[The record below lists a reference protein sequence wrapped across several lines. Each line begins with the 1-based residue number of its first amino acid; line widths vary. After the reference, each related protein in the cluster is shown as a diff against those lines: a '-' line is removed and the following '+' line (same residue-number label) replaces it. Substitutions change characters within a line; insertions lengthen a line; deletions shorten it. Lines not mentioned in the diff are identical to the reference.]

1 MKLKKEYY
9 CVIDEN
15 NKPDYRRLFENRIDA
30 YKWIRKIKNSTQGE
44 TALFGKNKK
53 DYFVNGLKKEFVN
66 PYKKLH
72 IKKGCWS
79 VLRVKKLVLM
89 DNFQPERFFEKII
102 PDKQNRLIFDRQEA
116 SNVEFS
122 IKKPGIKSPQFF
134 KDFIDINNFNW
145 ENTFIRN
152 KSFAFATSFVF
163 LLAISFSFF
172 IQKDANEKIAYTLAE
187 AQNNTIRQVAQS
199 QTKVLG
205 EINEQETLESEEEL
219 DAFVLDTLKQ
229 FEKVK
234 KEDLEAEIN
243 KIVDGTPMKKMT
255 PLIAQLDNRVAA
267 FMVAIAK
274 KESNLGMRV
283 PVLNGEDCYNYWGY
297 RGIRERMGTGGH
309 TCFDSPK
316 DAVETVAR
324 RIGELVKA
332 DIDTPQEMV
341 IWKCGSSCEGHSDYS
356 VEKWISDVEM
366 YYDKF
371 QEETGDDSSN
381 SNA

>member
-15 NKPDYRRLFENRIDA
+15 NKPDYRRLFESKDDA
-30 YKWIRKIKNSTQGE
+30 QKWIKKIKNSTQGE
-44 TALFGKNKK
+44 TVLFGKNKK
-53 DYFVNGLKKEFVN
+53 DYFVDGLRTDFVN

-89 DNFQPERFFEKII
+89 DNFQPEKFFKEVVR
-102 PDKQNRLIFDRQEA
+102 DQQNRLIFDKQEV
-116 SNVEFS
+116 SEIEFA
-122 IKKPGIKSPQFF
+122 INKPKLKSPQLL
-134 KDFIDINNFNW
+134 KDFANIKNFDW
-145 ENTFIRN
+145 ENTFIKN
-152 KSFAFATSFVF
+152 KSFAMATSFLF
-163 LLAISFSFF
+163 LLTMSFSFF
-172 IQKDANEKIAYTLAE
+172 IQNDANEKIAYELTQ
-187 AQNNTIRQVAQS
+187 AQNQTIQQAAQA

-205 EINEQETLESEEEL
+205 KITEQKSEESGEEL
-219 DAFVLDTLKQ
+219 ETFVMDTLKQ

-234 KEDLEAEIN
+234 QEDLEDEIN
-243 KIVDGTPMKKMT
+243 KIVDGSPMKKMT

-274 KESNLGMRV
+274 KESNLGRRV

-297 RGIRERMGTGGH
+297 RGIRERMGSGGH

-316 DAVETVAR
+316 DAVETVSR
-324 RIGELVKA
+324 RINDLVKA
-332 DIDTPQEMV
+332 DIDTPEEMV
-341 IWKCGSSCEGHSDYS
+341 IWKCGSSCAGHSDYS

-366 YYDKF
+366 YYEKF
-371 QEETGDDSSN
+371 EEVEIP
-381 SNA
+381 NA

>member
-9 CVIDEN
+9 CIIDEN
-15 NKPDYRRLFENRIDA
+15 NKPDYRRLFENKVDA
-30 YKWIRKIKNSTQGE
+30 QKWVKKIKNSTKGE

-53 DYFVNGLKKEFVN
+53 DYFVDGLRKDFIN

-79 VLRVKKLVLM
+79 ALRVKKLVMM
-89 DNFQPERFFEKII
+89 DNFQPEKFFDEIV
-102 PDKQNRLIFDRQEA
+102 QAQENRLIFDKQEA
-116 SNVEFS
+116 SEIEFA
-122 IKKPGIKSPQFF
+122 IKKPNIKSPQIL
-134 KDFIDINNFNW
+134 KDFFNIKNFDW
-145 ENTFIRN
+145 GKTFIRN
-152 KSFAFATSFVF
+152 KSFAMATSFLF
-163 LLAISFSFF
+163 LFTMSFSFF
-172 IQKDANEKIAYTLAE
+172 IQKDVNEKIAYEMAKSQNETIKLATE
-187 AQNNTIRQVAQS
+187 N

-205 EINEQETLESEEEL
+205 KITERESKESEEEL
-219 DAFVLDTLKQ
+219 DLFVMDTLKQ

-234 KEDLEAEIN
+234 QEDLEEEIN
-243 KIVDGTPMKKMT
+243 KIVDGSPMKKMT

-274 KESNLGMRV
+274 KESNLGRRV
-283 PVLNGEDCYNYWGY
+283 PVLDGEDCYNYWGY
-297 RGIRERMGTGGH
+297 RGIRDRMGSGGH

-324 RIGELVKA
+324 RIGNLVKA

-356 VEKWISDVEM
+356 VEKWIDDVEM
-366 YYDKF
+366 YYEKF
-371 QEETGDDSSN
+371 EDVKN
-381 SNA
+381 PNA